1 MSPHHIPWK
10 ILRTLYDRVDNNQV
24 TGKYSY
30 AVSSKSTL
38 PNEWIY
44 VDDTDLMNDC
54 AEKEKRRLQLVTPT
68 FAELNLQINDTKTK
82 RTVLKIGDKKNE
94 ECRST
99 KKLGSLIGDQE
110 DKLRREQLSTTALHN
125 LNNIRIRKN
134 TMLDKVLVDFSL
146 FSTSFLHHK
155 WNGTRLLSPESKCAS
170 CPTSCRTN

>member
-1 MSPHHIPWK
+1 
-10 ILRTLYDRVDNNQV
+10 
-24 TGKYSY
+24 
-30 AVSSKSTL
+30 
-38 PNEWIY
+38 
-44 VDDTDLMNDC
+44 MNDC

-134 TMLDKVLVDFSL
+134 TILDKVLVDFSL

-155 WNGTRLLSPESKCAS
+155 
-170 CPTSCRTN
+170 